1 MAKTMLVIARHG
13 NTFGPG
19 DVVTRVGGRTD
30 LLLVE
35 SGFEQGRK
43 LGRALKERG
52 LVPVQMFTSA
62 MQRTIGTAEKAME
75 TIGHTIPSEI
85 VHGFNEIDYG
95 PDENRPEDEVRA
107 RVGEDAIKLWDEKA
121 IAPADWIVD
130 VPGLKQAWR
139 DFGERLL
146 REFSG
151 KTVLLVTHNGI
162 ARFAE
167 ALTKDGQS
175 AYGDKGLKLS
185 TGAFGVFEH
194 DGTTWVCKD
203 WNVKPQ

>member
-1 MAKTMLVIARHG
+1 MTTKLIIVRHG
-13 NTFGPG
+13 NTFGPN

-30 LLLVE
+30 LPLVE
-35 SGFEQGRK
+35 SGLEQGRK
-43 LGRALKERG
+43 LGRYLQEHN
-52 LVPVQMFTSA
+52 LVPVQIFTSA
-62 MQRTIGTAEKAME
+62 MSRTIQTAAKACE
-75 TIGHTIPSEI
+75 VIGKQIPSE
-85 VHGFNEIDYG
+85 VLHTFNEIDYG
-95 PDENRPEDEVRA
+95 QDENRPEDEVRA

-121 IAPADWIVD
+121 IAPEGWHVD

-139 DFGERLL
+139 DLGDRLL
-146 REFSG
+146 KEFPG
-151 KTVLLVTHNGI
+151 QTVMMVTHNGI

-185 TGAFGVFEH
+185 TGAVGVFEH
-194 DGTTWVCKD
+194 DGTDWVCKD